1 MFPDGDHSWPAKIK
15 NKNLNK
21 KQKSQFKKSAAEPEL
36 ARAGTVTNM
45 RIKKSKPQTKPFSI
59 FFFSNVIYEQIRL
72 IQITSIQVQGYKNS
86 FFVSSNLWGLVAN
99 VDVVALGLGGRVVS
113 AEISAKGSNPSSPS
127 GNPVGRKRKTY
138 I

>member
-1 MFPDGDHSWPAKIK
+1 
-15 NKNLNK
+15 
-21 KQKSQFKKSAAEPEL
+21 
-36 ARAGTVTNM
+36 M

-86 FFVSSNLWGLVAN
+86 FFLSSNLWGLVAN